1 MVTIIIVLIINTVVI
16 IESSVFVYSFLYTRR
31 FSKHPPW
38 RTLYRTNFKMNGGS
52 SGRTWTSAWWYPD
65 PYNFTSPLCTCRDTS
80 AALVWPVKLA
90 RNLVRG
96 VRIKLRIKSRYD
108 NVVTEKSMCLY
119 CILFCCNLGAIAT
132 VMNRKALREKVS
144 VSRHGRVLISSL
156 QYGIDGSEGSDWLL
170 GCCCS
175 G

>member
-1 MVTIIIVLIINTVVI
+1 
-16 IESSVFVYSFLYTRR
+16 
-31 FSKHPPW
+31 
-38 RTLYRTNFKMNGGS
+38 
-52 SGRTWTSAWWYPD
+52 
-65 PYNFTSPLCTCRDTS
+65 
-80 AALVWPVKLA
+80 
-90 RNLVRG
+90 
-96 VRIKLRIKSRYD
+96 
-108 NVVTEKSMCLY
+108 MCLY